1 MAALLKQLRT
11 RLARGFVLAFHDI
24 EPDRLAELIDSIQP
38 AEAVSLTEL
47 VNRSKQGKS
56 TSGLFAIT
64 VDDGVGET
72 VRNLSKLFMA
82 RGWPGTFY
90 ICTRYVGSQ
99 QAMPFQWW
107 RKIMPLLP
115 NQKIEL
121 SNGTLDLSQ
130 PGAVQ
135 ELARQLE
142 ARWHSQRME
151 TYVPFTLELADLVT
165 RERGI
170 SKDSIHPARSITWPE
185 VAQLSRNELI
195 SFESHGATHAAMSSL
210 TREELVS
217 EMQESRDEIAE
228 HTGRP
233 CRHLAYPFGS
243 DRSIG
248 DQAASVAQSFYESAS
263 TMALGSVDAAN
274 PWLLPRIPFYPENPI
289 WYAKLKI
296 LLTCNRLNARPV
308 SEARTS
314 PPETGAATSAGH
326 SSV

>member
-38 AEAVSLTEL
+38 AEVVPLTEL

-72 VRNLSKLFMA
+72 VRGLSKLFLA

-90 ICTRYVGSQ
+90 ICTSYVESQ

-115 NQKIEL
+115 SKKLEL
-121 SNGTLDLSQ
+121 SNGTMDLSR
-130 PGAVQ
+130 PAAIQ
-135 ELARQLE
+135 ELARHLE
-142 ARWHSQRME
+142 SQWHSQRME
-151 TYVPFTLELADLVT
+151 TYLLLTRELTDLVV

-170 SKDSIHPARSITWPE
+170 SKDSIQPQRSITWPE
-185 VAQLSRNELI
+185 VAELSRNDLI
-195 SFESHGATHAAMSSL
+195 SFESHGVSHAAMSTL
-210 TREELVS
+210 TPDELRF
-217 EMQESRDEIAE
+217 EMQESRDEISE

-243 DRSIG
+243 DQSIG
-248 DQAASVAQSFYESAS
+248 ARAATVAQSFYDSAS
-263 TMALGSVDAAN
+263 TMSLGSVDAAN
-274 PWLLPRIPFYPENPI
+274 PWLLPRIPLYPENPI

-296 LLTCNRLNARPV
+296 LLTCNRLNVRSV

-314 PPETGAATSAGH
+314 PLETGAATSAGH
-326 SSV
+326 SSI